1 MLDIIAGLRLASRL
15 VCVEGVLRDC
25 GHDAVVACG
34 SGIEY
39 GKRTIIFADWHDGY
53 RTMYI
58 DDVFDVLSYCYVV
71 LGEFERIQ
79 FTMSEPSRN

>member
-1 MLDIIAGLRLASRL
+1 MVYGEDLI
-15 VCVEGVLRDC
+15 RDC

-39 GKRTIIFADWHDGY
+39 GERTVIFTDRHGGCIT
-53 RTMYI
+53 RYI
-58 DDVFDVLSYCYVV
+58 DNVFDVLLYCYVV

-79 FTMSEPSRN
+79 FTMSEPFRN

>member
-1 MLDIIAGLRLASRL
+1 MLNVVAVIQLASSLIR
-15 VCVEGVLRDC
+15 VEGVVRNC

-39 GKRTIIFADWHDGY
+39 GERTVIFADWHDGY
-53 RTMYI
+53 RTMYR

-79 FTMSEPSRN
+79 FTISEPSRN

>member
-1 MLDIIAGLRLASRL
+1 
-15 VCVEGVLRDC
+15 VEGVLRDC

-39 GKRTIIFADWHDGY
+39 GERTIIFADWHGGC
-53 RTMYI
+53 RKMYI
-58 DDVFDVLSYCYVV
+58 DDVFDVLLYHYVV

-79 FTMSEPSRN
+79 FTMSERSRN

>member
-1 MLDIIAGLRLASRL
+1 M
-15 VCVEGVLRDC
+15 
-25 GHDAVVACG
+25 
-34 SGIEY
+34 EY

-58 DDVFDVLSYCYVV
+58 DDVFDVLSYYYVV